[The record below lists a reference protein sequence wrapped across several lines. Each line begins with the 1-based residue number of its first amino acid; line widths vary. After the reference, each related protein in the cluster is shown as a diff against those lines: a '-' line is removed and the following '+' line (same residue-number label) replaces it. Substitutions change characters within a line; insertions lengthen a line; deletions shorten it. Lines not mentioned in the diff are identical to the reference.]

1 MEKIRI
7 LLADDHLII
16 RDGLKVLINAQPDM
30 QVIGEADDGVSA
42 LQQTIELEPDIVIMD
57 VTMPELNGEQATR
70 QIKEKIPQV
79 KVLVLTMHE
88 DKVYFQELL
97 RAGASGYIPKRA
109 ASEELI
115 GAIRVVYQGGV
126 FVDPYILSSA
136 VSALSSS
143 PGEDDLTGRPDL
155 LSLREREVVCLVSQ
169 GFTTKEI
176 ADQLDISMKTVET
189 YKYRAMEKLGVR
201 TRSELFRYVLR
212 QGWLNNEE
220 S

>member
-7 LLADDHLII
+7 LLADDHLVI

-30 QVIGEADDGVSA
+30 LVVGEADNGFSA
-42 LQQTIELEPDIVIMD
+42 FQQTIELKPDIVVMD

-97 RAGASGYIPKRA
+97 RAGASGYVPKRA

-136 VSALSSS
+136 VSSLSN
-143 PGEDDLTGRPDL
+143 PEGEDSLTGRPEL

-212 QGWLNNEE
+212 QGWLKEE
-220 S
+220 P